1 MPRRSSLSTDGYPAV
16 PAVYPELEGSEQLP
30 VPEGALFLLDLA
42 PGEGYLAVVLLPSP
56 VVSYT
61 AFSPLLT
68 CDAEWQEWIL
78 FHPLPA

>member
-1 MPRRSSLSTDGYPAV
+1 MTAGYPAV
-16 PAVYPELEGSEQLP
+16 LAVYPELEGSEQLP

-61 AFSPLLT
+61 AVSPFLA
-68 CDAEWQEWIL
+68 CDTDRRG
-78 FHPLPA
+78 